1 MVKLGKI
8 LISDTLI
15 LIPFNLPPRLRMK
28 QSSIIVSMITPR
40 EKAPSNDI
48 DVYLQPLVKELLQY
62 WEAVDA

>member
-1 MVKLGKI
+1 
-8 LISDTLI
+8 
-15 LIPFNLPPRLRMK
+15 MK